1 MDSYEQFLLALKQ
14 KLDYDLSGYKRK
26 QMERRINSLM
36 GVLGFADNYDEF
48 VEAIRKDEQICHRF
62 LDYITIN
69 VSEFFRNP
77 TQWEVLQNKI
87 LPQLL
92 SKEKSLSFWSAGCA
106 TGEEPYS
113 LAIIMEELFPAQKYS
128 ILATDCDHGV
138 LQKAKEGFYLAR
150 SVQTI
155 PDKYVYK
162 YFLTKGD
169 RYCIKDELKK
179 KILFRNHNLLRDE
192 FPKRIDLIL
201 CRNVVIYFKEEIKEQ
216 LYFKFYDALRPG
228 GFLLTGSTEQIIQV
242 KKIGFETVTSFFY
255 RRPLL

>member
-92 SKEKSLSFWSAGCA
+92 SKEKS
-106 TGEEPYS
+106 
-113 LAIIMEELFPAQKYS
+113 
-128 ILATDCDHGV
+128 
-138 LQKAKEGFYLAR
+138 
-150 SVQTI
+150 
-155 PDKYVYK
+155 
-162 YFLTKGD
+162 
-169 RYCIKDELKK
+169 
-179 KILFRNHNLLRDE
+179 
-192 FPKRIDLIL
+192 
-201 CRNVVIYFKEEIKEQ
+201 
-216 LYFKFYDALRPG
+216 
-228 GFLLTGSTEQIIQV
+228 
-242 KKIGFETVTSFFY
+242 
-255 RRPLL
+255 